1 MNRRYQIIGKEDK
14 EKLSDFLVG
23 HGQFLLPMVELI
35 ERSRVAV
42 DDLIEVLGRASIE
55 AVLRLSARGGRAQA
69 SGKEGQRKQLAWE
82 PGRESGPFG
91 AAIEGEKAE
100 ATSGA

>member
-1 MNRRYQIIGKEDK
+1 
-14 EKLSDFLVG
+14 
-23 HGQFLLPMVELI
+23 MVELI
-35 ERSRVAV
+35 ERSKVAV

-55 AVLRLSARGGRAQA
+55 AVLRLSAQGVAGGE
-69 SGKEGQRKQLAWE
+69 EGQWNQLAWE

-91 AAIEGEKAE
+91 AAVEGEKAE